1 MERLHVVYRGRVQGV
16 WFRANCQK
24 KAVELGAVGWVRNM
38 PDGSVES
45 VAEGDRGNLE
55 KLLDWNAHQQPM
67 ARVTSTEVI
76 WEKPTGEFRD
86 FRIIR

>member
-24 KAVELGAVGWVRNM
+24 KAVELGVLGWVRNM

-45 VAEGDRGNLE
+45 IAEGERDTLE
-55 KLLDWNAHQQPM
+55 KLLEWNIHHQPM
-67 ARVTSTEVI
+67 ARVDSTEAT
-76 WEKPTGEFRD
+76 WGKPTGEFRD